1 VCIGGADPNSTAN
14 HSDGAWLDP
23 NGHPYSRTFPG
34 IIDEVRLYNRKLTGE
49 EIRYLASH
57 PVIDANKA
65 PCASI
70 PECPNSR
77 IRPRKP
83 IQVAVTAH
91 DDEMPYDSSLT
102 YRWEVV
108 SGDAADVT
116 LSSPGARSTNATFKK
131 KGEYVLQLAVSD
143 GERTTYSDPIP
154 ITVESAGLELRFR

>member
-23 NGHPYSRTFPG
+23 NGQPYSRTFPG
-34 IIDEVRLYNRKLTGE
+34 IIDEVRLYNRKLTAD

-65 PCASI
+65 PCTSI
-70 PECPNSR
+70 PECSGR
-77 IRPRKP
+77 IRTRKP

-91 DDEMPYDSSLT
+91 DDEIPYDSSLT

-108 SGDAADVT
+108 SGDAADVV
-116 LSSPGARSTNATFKK
+116 LSSPDARSTNATFTK

-143 GERTTYSDPIP
+143 GERTTYSDRIP
-154 ITVESAGLELRFR
+154 ITVEAAGLELSFR